1 MKKPPIQKP
10 IQDDYVKSA
19 LRLPRDLHAELAAA
33 AEYNGRGLNAEIVDR
48 LRMAPLI
55 HLLQALAKEN
65 AEMKAMIKEMHDL
78 ATGE

>member
-10 IQDDYVKSA
+10 IQDEYVKSS

-33 AEYNGRGLNAEIVDR
+33 AEYNGRGLNAEILDR
-48 LRMAPLI
+48 LRAAPVIDLLRTMAR
-55 HLLQALAKEN
+55 EN

-78 ATGE
+78 ANGK